1 MTVVMEIK
9 GFQGFI
15 ENYGPDDD
23 NPLLTVDMLWEF
35 FYDKG
40 KEYLAHDI
48 RSILDYYNRAG
59 NQRLDS
65 DQKRVLKTIFCSRQF
80 RSMQGDS
87 M

>member
-1 MTVVMEIK
+1 MTVEMK
-9 GFQGFI
+9 LRASNG
-15 ENYGPDDD
+15 
-23 NPLLTVDMLWEF
+23 LLTISGRRMITRYSLLICFGEF

-65 DQKRVLKTIFCSRQF
+65 DQNEF
-80 RSMQGDS
+80 
-87 M
+87 